1 MGVPLLHQTSVP
13 KLDIFIHLSIMKLI
27 IFALVCVSMALAMPY
42 PMPYPYPYAMPD
54 DAYHPAP
61 DYHPAIGRVKI
72 QAYRGPSK
80 GDGYDAFAPWGF
92 YVTQPKDDFKG
103 YGYH

>member
-1 MGVPLLHQTSVP
+1 
-13 KLDIFIHLSIMKLI
+13 MKLMVSMYLTQPFSI
-27 IFALVCVSMALAMPY
+27 NHHIDFTQFRFTNLIFVNPFQTFVIFALVCVSMALAMPY

-72 QAYRGPSK
+72 QV
-80 GDGYDAFAPWGF
+80 GF
-92 YVTQPKDDFKG
+92 SLWENIFLMVASM
-103 YGYH
+103 